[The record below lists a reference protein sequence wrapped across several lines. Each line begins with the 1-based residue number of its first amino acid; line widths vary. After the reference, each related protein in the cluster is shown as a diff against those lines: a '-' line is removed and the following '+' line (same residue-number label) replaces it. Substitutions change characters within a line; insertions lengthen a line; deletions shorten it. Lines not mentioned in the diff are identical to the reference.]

1 MAWKHCPTVLL
12 ELPLVGTATLAT
24 PALRERE
31 WYTASDMILISSR
44 EHDRLLRVQLLGGPS
59 LSRPLELDIPQGG
72 ETAQYRVL
80 PLYRVFC
87 QTTMPPTKEC
97 EGCCVKMVQF
107 IGTEHYSIT
116 RTCTDQLEINFF
128 MVNHGCMTEG
138 HRCYPGYWH
147 CLIVL
152 RSRVAEFLSSSI
164 DKI

>member
-1 MAWKHCPTVLL
+1 M
-12 ELPLVGTATLAT
+12 
-24 PALRERE
+24 
-31 WYTASDMILISSR
+31 
-44 EHDRLLRVQLLGGPS
+44 
-59 LSRPLELDIPQGG
+59 SRPLELDIPQGG
-72 ETAQYRVL
+72 EAQYRVL

-138 HRCYPGYWH
+138 HRCTG
-147 CLIVL
+147 
-152 RSRVAEFLSSSI
+152 
-164 DKI
+164 

>member
-1 MAWKHCPTVLL
+1 M
-12 ELPLVGTATLAT
+12 
-24 PALRERE
+24 
-31 WYTASDMILISSR
+31 
-44 EHDRLLRVQLLGGPS
+44 
-59 LSRPLELDIPQGG
+59 
-72 ETAQYRVL
+72 VL

-138 HRCYPGYWH
+138 HRCYPGY
-147 CLIVL
+147 LIVL
-152 RSRVAEFLSSSI
+152 PYSQEFLSSTI